1 MADLAKDIEQL
12 KQLKSDLEQFSKRQP
27 EIETIKKKISKRE
40 AEITEKIQ
48 SDPKYGPRDENGN
61 FAPVTEETDKIYS
74 KIRKSAYDRSVKLHA
89 IAIILTAIPCIVGL
103 VIIWKKI
110 FDWYW
115 QVNSQNPD
123 FINDVYLGNIAS
135 GIGATIGTLIVGAI
149 FCAILFSVFL
159 FIFDSWPDENAYQD
173 RLKLRYAKQ
182 IQEAKEFDGK
192 ATGVYKMLRKE
203 IPSRIADASNNDS
216 QLVADRNK
224 LKTLETEQATVALRI
239 IRNDVLSDQDKD
251 IALVDYVYSQ
261 LSTRRADSVK
271 EALQRYDDKKERD
284 LQVFRA
290 ALRHE
295 RELEEQRRLD
305 EERREEQRRREA
317 RLDREREAL
326 RKQYESDNEKL
337 RDKLDDLERSLKR

>member
-48 SDPKYGPRDENGN
+48 SDPKYGPRDWNGN
-61 FAPVTEETDKIYS
+61 FEPVT
-74 KIRKSAYDRSVKLHA
+74 
-89 IAIILTAIPCIVGL
+89 TARYRLYGELNQCAANKNSL
-103 VIIWKKI
+103 AKKI
-110 FDWYW
+110 TLILITIADLIGLGILWKLLFD
-115 QVNSQNPD
+115 
-123 FINDVYLGNIAS
+123 FYLDGGPYDEIFPYIQS
-135 GIGATIGTLIVGAI
+135 GIVSTVVVCLIPGV
-149 FCAILFSVFL
+149 ILFFVSK
-159 FIFDSWPDENAYQD
+159 FILAIVDATVPSEAN
-173 RLKLRYAKQ
+173 LKDPKYAQ
-182 IQEAKEFDGK
+182 QFHEADK
-192 ATGVYKMLRKE
+192 ADARATAAFEQVRKE

-224 LKTLETEQATVALRI
+224 LKNLETEQATVALRI

-261 LSTRRADSVK
+261 LTTRRADSVK

-284 LQVFRA
+284 LQDFRA
-290 ALRHE
+290 ALQHA
-295 RELEEQRRLD
+295 RELEEQRRID
-305 EERREEQRRREA
+305 EERWEEQQRREA
-317 RLDREREAL
+317 RLDREREEL

-337 RDKLDDLERSLKR
+337 RDKLDELERSFKS

>member
-27 EIETIKKKISKRE
+27 EIETIKKRIPERE
-40 AEITEKIQ
+40 AKITEKIK
-48 SDPKYGPRDENGN
+48 SDPKYGTRDIHGEYKSVGTARLEVFEKICDDHVKARTRLQIIRSAVPTLVGLCVFWKKLIDYFAQTSLAN
-61 FAPVTEETDKIYS
+61 FSIIVVLI
-74 KIRKSAYDRSVKLHA
+74 IGA
-89 IAIILTAIPCIVGL
+89 ICYGILYKIVGFFMFE
-103 VIIWKKI
+103 VFGK
-110 FDWYW
+110 D
-115 QVNSQNPD
+115 VNLDNPKFAD
-123 FINDVYLGNIAS
+123 QKRAAEEADAKVNREYEL
-135 GIGATIGTLIVGAI
+135 
-149 FCAILFSVFL
+149 
-159 FIFDSWPDENAYQD
+159 
-173 RLKLRYAKQ
+173 LR
-182 IQEAKEFDGK
+182 E
-192 ATGVYKMLRKE
+192 E
-203 IPSRIADASNNDS
+203 IPSRIAQALNNDS

-271 EALQRYDDKKERD
+271 EALQRYDDKKEKK
-284 LQVFRA
+284 LQDFGA

>member
-1 MADLAKDIEQL
+1 MANLTKDIEQL

-27 EIETIKKKISKRE
+27 EIETIKERISTRE
-40 AEITEKIQ
+40 AKITEKIQ

-74 KIRKSAYDRSVKLHA
+74 KIRNSAYDRSVKLHA
-89 IAIILTAIPCIVGL
+89 IASILTAIPCIGGL
-103 VIIWKKI
+103 VIIWKKLFSYFLQI
-110 FDWYW
+110 
-115 QVNSQNPD
+115 SPAH
-123 FINDVYLGNIAS
+123 LGESLIAASS
-135 GIGATIGTLIVGAI
+135 GIAATVISLIAGAI
-149 FCAILFSVFL
+149 VFFVILFPVFE
-159 FIFDSWPDENAYQD
+159 FIFDSWPNENAYQD

-182 IQEAKEFDGK
+182 IQEAKAFDGK
-192 ATGVYKMLRKE
+192 ATDVYKMLRKE
-203 IPSRIADASNNDS
+203 IPSRIADAINNDS

-284 LQVFRA
+284 LQDFRA